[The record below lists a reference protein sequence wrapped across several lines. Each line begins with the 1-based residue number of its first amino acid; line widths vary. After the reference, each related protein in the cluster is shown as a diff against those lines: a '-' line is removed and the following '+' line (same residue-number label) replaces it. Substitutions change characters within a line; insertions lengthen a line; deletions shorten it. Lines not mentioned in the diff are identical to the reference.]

1 MGIKASDIVFGP
13 FNDLILGKSVGL
25 NLHAGV
31 GGACIHNCAYCNLSV
46 SNQKK
51 PQLSLEPYQVVESLI
66 AAVEGKEGEKK
77 NLDSIVITGGGN
89 PIDHPKFP
97 EIIKDVMLVRD
108 LIRPETKVVVVT
120 SGHGIERPEVL
131 LALQLVDL
139 CILRF
144 DPVSIK
150 GHSAQSHAEFKK
162 YLKRLKGNIAVQA
175 CLETTNLLLEDEVS
189 KEQKGLDS
197 WVQDVVS
204 IGARQAYLCAADRDV
219 LDSDVPFF
227 PKKRLSHIV
236 NLLNAQN
243 IRTQVV

>member
-1 MGIKASDIVFGP
+1 MHS
-13 FNDLILGKSVGL
+13 
-25 NLHAGV
+25 
-31 GGACIHNCAYCNLSV
+31 CANCNLSV
-46 SNQKK
+46 SNSETPLQN
-51 PQLSLEPYQVVESLI
+51 LEPYEVVESLI
-66 AAVEGKEGEKK
+66 AAAEGKEGEKK

-89 PIDHPKFP
+89 PIDHPKFS

-120 SGHGIERPEVL
+120 SGDGVERPEVL

-150 GHSAQSHAEFKK
+150 EHSEQSHTEFKK
-162 YLKRLKGNIAVQA
+162 NLKRLKGNIAVQA
-175 CLETTNLLLEDEVS
+175 CLETSDSSLKAELMN
-189 KEQKGLDS
+189 EQKRLDS

-204 IGARQAYLCAADRDV
+204 VGARQTYLCSADRDV
-219 LDSDVPFF
+219 LDSNVPFF
-227 PKKRLSHIV
+227 PKKRLGHIV